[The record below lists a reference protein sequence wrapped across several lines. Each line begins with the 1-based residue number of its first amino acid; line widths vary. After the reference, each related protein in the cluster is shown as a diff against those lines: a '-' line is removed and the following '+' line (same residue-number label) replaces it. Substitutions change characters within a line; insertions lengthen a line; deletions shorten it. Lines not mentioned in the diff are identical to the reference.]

1 MSLEHTKYNF
11 PLRSSSSVG
20 QYLNVPTA
28 QCKLP
33 MKSKPYGRVLTRNE
47 NIYIMEETEKAKK
60 IEAMRKEEKKVNN
73 KTKQIYQL
81 MYVWFSF
88 KCVPSRV

>member
-1 MSLEHTKYNF
+1 
-11 PLRSSSSVG
+11 
-20 QYLNVPTA
+20 
-28 QCKLP
+28 
-33 MKSKPYGRVLTRNE
+33 
-47 NIYIMEETEKAKK
+47 MEETEKAKK